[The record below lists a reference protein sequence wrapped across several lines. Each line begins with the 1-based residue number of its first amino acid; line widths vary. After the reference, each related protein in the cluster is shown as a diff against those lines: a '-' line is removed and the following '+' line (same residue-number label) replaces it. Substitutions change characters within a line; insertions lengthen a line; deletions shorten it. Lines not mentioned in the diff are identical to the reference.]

1 MKRLIRSVSIML
13 ALVVIFT
20 LSIIPAQAS
29 VTQTETTKELDANN
43 GTLIA
48 YAAFDR
54 FGSHMSNGMEWDY
67 TGRASIK
74 NSPNSGTL
82 KLTIKGQASLRK
94 SASISIGVGVDSVSA
109 SVSSSWEIVSS
120 TYSQTKSV
128 TKKSAEQSTSDTSNL
143 IVAPRED
150 YNNNTACITVTA
162 SIKYSNSSKTYKIN
176 ALA

>member
-1 MKRLIRSVSIML
+1 
-13 ALVVIFT
+13 
-20 LSIIPAQAS
+20 
-29 VTQTETTKELDANN
+29 
-43 GTLIA
+43 
-48 YAAFDR
+48 
-54 FGSHMSNGMEWDY
+54 MEWDY

-143 IVAPRED
+143 IVAPRAD